1 MRFSHQVSLCAAT
14 LAVASAAQASSIDI
28 FFGRITNNNVQNPGS
43 QFKAVLSDVSG
54 QPNKVTFTFTNNV
67 GIASSISEIYYDD
80 RAPLQL
86 LTLQTPLTQVGCN
99 FTPGGANPG
108 NLPGGNVLSPAF
120 NAVQAFSAD
129 AQGNPSEGID
139 TAADSLTMT
148 FTLQGGASFA
158 TVVNA
163 ISNGTLRIGLHVRAI
178 GTQGGSDSFVNGN
191 FVPVPPAAMA
201 GGALMA
207 GLLGIGAIRRRRA

>member
-1 MRFSHQVSLCAAT
+1 
-14 LAVASAAQASSIDI
+14 
-28 FFGRITNNNVQNPGS
+28 
-43 QFKAVLSDVSG
+43 
-54 QPNKVTFTFTNNV
+54 V

-86 LTLQTPLTQVGCN
+86 LTLQAPLTQVGCN

-120 NAVQAFSAD
+120 NAIQSFSAD

-158 TVVNA
+158 TVANA
-163 ISNGTLRIGLHVRAI
+163 ITNGTLRIGLHVRAI

-207 GLLGIGAIRRRRA
+207 GLLGIGAIRRRRSLSGPECGFCSRVTRPRWGGSAITARRSPSPRPPLFRPRSTSSPPQAPRPAPGCRLAGRPRR